1 MTMLVTKFSNGK
13 YQNEGELFAEPI
25 SENNVKLMGEMITLQ
40 VFRVALRFNFK
51 VVPKLYDGL
60 IKGLHRMHDPEHI
73 ISDGYD
79 YAQIAIS
86 FLWQFKG
93 RYVSEIYG
101 DTKRRKNVTIK
112 SACFSAV
119 DSSLF
124 STRPESFSVFKL

>member
-13 YQNEGELFAEPI
+13 HQNEGELFAEPI

-40 VFRVALRFNFK
+40 VFRVDLRFDFE

-60 IKGLHRMHDPEHI
+60 IKGLHRMHDLEHI

-86 FLWQFKG
+86 F
-93 RYVSEIYG
+93 
-101 DTKRRKNVTIK
+101 
-112 SACFSAV
+112 
-119 DSSLF
+119 
-124 STRPESFSVFKL
+124 